1 MSVIISGKQSVILQ
15 QPCEYH
21 KKKQP
26 IKKWQRA
33 SKMAQ
38 LIKVLAA
45 KINKLNSTPGTNPY
59 GRRKEQASAKMT
71 GTCDIFTC
79 S

>member
-1 MSVIISGKQSVILQ
+1 
-15 QPCEYH
+15 
-21 KKKQP
+21 
-26 IKKWQRA
+26 
-33 SKMAQ
+33 MAQ
-38 LIKVLAA
+38 LIKVFAA
-45 KINKLNSTPGTNPY
+45 KINKLNSTPGTKPY